1 VTGKAPPLGAH
12 VSVAGG
18 VATAFERGLRVGAE
32 VIQIFTKHSTRW
44 EARALEPG
52 EAGAFREARR
62 RSGLP
67 AVAAHAAYLI
77 NLGSSREAVR
87 TRSLYALED
96 EAARAHLLGIPC
108 LVLHPGSPGDEPE
121 EAGLS
126 RIGAALRAFG
136 RFPPGVTLLLENT
149 AGQGKSLGRTI
160 EQLRRLIDG
169 AGAPE
174 DVAVCLDSAHLFAAG
189 YDIAGERGWN
199 DLVAELDRFAI
210 LPLVRMWHL
219 NDSKAA
225 LGSRV
230 DRHFHIG
237 RGAIGPSAFRRIMAW
252 PAFRNLPMVI
262 ETPKDGKD
270 EYELDRTNIAA
281 LKELRG
287 RPEGDGEA

>member
-1 VTGKAPPLGAH
+1 VTRKTPLLGAH

-18 VATAFERGLRVGAE
+18 VATAFDRGLRVGAE

-44 EARALEPG
+44 ESKVLEPD
-52 EAGAFREARR
+52 EATAFREAGR

-67 AVAAHAAYLI
+67 AVAVHAAYLI

-96 EAARAHLLGIPC
+96 EAVRAHMLGIPY
-108 LVLHPGSPGDEPE
+108 LVLHPGSSGDEPE
-121 EAGLS
+121 EAGLA
-126 RIGAALRAFG
+126 RVGAALRSFG

-160 EQLRRLIDG
+160 EQLRRLVDE
-169 AGAPE
+169 AGAPQ

-189 YDIAGERGWN
+189 YDIAGDRGWN
-199 DLVAELDRFAI
+199 DLVAEMNRLAI

-219 NDSKAA
+219 NDSKTA

-252 PAFRNLPMVI
+252 PAFRDLPMVI

-270 EYELDRTNIAA
+270 EYELDRANLDT
-281 LKELRG
+281 LKELRD
-287 RPEGDGEA
+287 RPNGWREA